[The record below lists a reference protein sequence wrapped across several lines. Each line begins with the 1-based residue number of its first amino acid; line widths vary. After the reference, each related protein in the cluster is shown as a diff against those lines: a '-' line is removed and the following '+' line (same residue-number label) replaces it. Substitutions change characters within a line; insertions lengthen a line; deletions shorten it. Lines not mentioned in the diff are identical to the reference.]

1 MGGTN
6 PFPHS
11 VCLFPHT
18 LGLKMKTNYSLQFF
32 FYFWQALQILTCH
45 IFFWSAT
52 YSTSDIFATDEI
64 ILT

>member
-1 MGGTN
+1 
-6 PFPHS
+6 
-11 VCLFPHT
+11 
-18 LGLKMKTNYSLQFF
+18 MKTNYSLPFF
-32 FYFWQALQILTCH
+32 FYFWQALQILTRH